1 MSMPPRRS
9 WQCALSIQSTLH
21 AAKLEEGVSLS
32 VKLGIGV
39 GRISVLHLG
48 GIFRRMEY
56 VAVGE
61 PLVQAFAAE
70 HHAEAGGEVRVRG
83 GCALGG
89 GGLIRGEWCSV
100 QSCPVLDPCNTNRTL
115 CCHA

>member
-1 MSMPPRRS
+1 MPVGSTIGSHCCVRDGCSLDVPTGLCYVVPRV
-9 WQCALSIQSTLH
+9 QCALSIQSALH

-39 GRISVLHLG
+39 GKISVLHLG
-48 GIFRRMEY
+48 GVFRRMEY

-70 HHAEAGGEVRVRG
+70 HHAEAGGEVRG
-83 GCALGG
+83 HCQL
-89 GGLIRGEWCSV
+89 
-100 QSCPVLDPCNTNRTL
+100 L
-115 CCHA
+115 C

>member
-1 MSMPPRRS
+1 MRLCCVRCTIVCDWNPRALPL
-9 WQCALSIQSTLH
+9 QCALSIQSTLH

-48 GIFRRMEY
+48 GIFHRMEY

-70 HHAEAGGEVRVRG
+70 HHAEAGGEVRAAACV
-83 GCALGG
+83 
-89 GGLIRGEWCSV
+89 GLCSV
-100 QSCPVLDPCNTNRTL
+100 PEWLAS
-115 CCHA
+115 A